1 MPPAPRP
8 SSSTAVQ
15 VAGRLH
21 GTLHGP
27 VPTQPAAPLPS
38 PAGLFVDV
46 ENGTEVLQ
54 LAVRRDVAD
63 LSLAHR
69 IYDNM
74 RATQR

>member
-1 MPPAPRP
+1 MPLRC
-8 SSSTAVQ
+8 
-15 VAGRLH
+15 H
-21 GTLHGP
+21 
-27 VPTQPAAPLPS
+27 VPC